1 MIEIL
6 IYPADEKF
14 FVAISTTP
22 FYTTHLC
29 DLGDLE

>member
-6 IYPADEKF
+6 VYPVDEKL

-22 FYTTHLC
+22 FYALLC

>member
-6 IYPADEKF
+6 INPADEKF

-22 FYTTHLC
+22 FYTHLC